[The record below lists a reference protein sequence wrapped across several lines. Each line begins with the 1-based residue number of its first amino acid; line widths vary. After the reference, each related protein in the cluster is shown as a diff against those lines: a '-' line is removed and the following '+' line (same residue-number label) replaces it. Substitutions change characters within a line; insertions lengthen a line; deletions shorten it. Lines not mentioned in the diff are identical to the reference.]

1 MPAFTDHTSR
11 EVMQLIGFLLSIL
24 AGAAMSV
31 QGVMNTRLS
40 ERVGLYGSNAFVQG
54 TAFLLSLIALW
65 IAGKGN
71 LRELPNVNKIYYLG
85 GVIGLV
91 ITLSVIIG
99 IKQLGPTLAVS
110 AILIAQLFVAALID
124 AFGLLG
130 ADKVP
135 FHVGKYIGLGLMI
148 AGIIVFKRDWNT

>member
-1 MPAFTDHTSR
+1 M
-11 EVMQLIGFLLSIL
+11 IGLLMSIL

-31 QGVMNTRLS
+31 QGVMNTRLG
-40 ERVGLYGSNAFVQG
+40 ERIGLYGSNAFVQG

-71 LRELPNVNKIYYLG
+71 LKELPNVSKIYWLG
-85 GVIGLV
+85 GAIGLV
-91 ITLSVIIG
+91 ITLSVMVG

-110 AILIAQLFVAALID
+110 VILIAQLLIAALID

-130 ADKVP
+130 AEKVP
-135 FHVGKYIGLGLMI
+135 FHFGKYIGLVLMI
-148 AGIIVFKRDWNT
+148 AGVIAFKRDPRT